1 MDAANRAYSKTF
13 HFNAGVT
20 EFTMLDADVFREM
33 DDDKL
38 REEIWGK
45 EGDA

>member
-1 MDAANRAYSKTF
+1 MYAANRAYSKTF
-13 HFNAGVT
+13 HFNNGAS
-20 EFTMLDADVFREM
+20 EFTMLNADVFREM

-45 EGDA
+45 EGGA